1 VIENQDVI
9 NILFLIY
16 SVIIGIVL
24 FVVGL
29 FLRAARKKREQEDL
43 LREEFMTKGWDT
55 EKLKRMKRTTPD
67 NKRVNVTNMIDEMRE
82 EEERKVVEREN
93 KEKKV

>member
-1 VIENQDVI
+1 MIENQDVI

-29 FLRAARKKREQEDL
+29 FLRAARKKKEQENL
-43 LREEFMTKGWDT
+43 LREE
-55 EKLKRMKRTTPD
+55 
-67 NKRVNVTNMIDEMRE
+67 
-82 EEERKVVEREN
+82 
-93 KEKKV
+93 